1 MEINKFNKAKDLIER
16 IETLDAVCEYAR
28 TSYYTLLFESKHQTL
43 PVDEAL
49 KDNVI
54 NLAKELKKK
63 LEKELKD
70 LQCYD
75 KRRNYK

>member
-16 IETLDAVCEYAR
+16 IEALDAVCEYAR
-28 TSYYTLLFESKHQTL
+28 TSYYTLLFESKHQIL

-70 LQCYD
+70 L
-75 KRRNYK
+75 

>member
-16 IETLDAVCEYAR
+16 IQTLDAVCEYAR
-28 TSYYTLLFESKHQTL
+28 TSYYTLVFESKHQTL

>member
-28 TSYYTLLFESKHQTL
+28 TSYYTLVFESKHQTL

-70 LQCYD
+70 L
-75 KRRNYK
+75 